1 MARPD
6 NPALTAF
13 LAELTVPVKF
23 AQVLITPRGTTFDL
37 RQVIDAEV
45 TDSVLELLSSE
56 SLRELAGHTHD
67 GAFRPLKSAPNLRSG
82 WRTMVS
88 SPQELET
95 ALDQLYPGGL
105 ADWYAA
111 RQTPLPVTHYREYVN
126 RQTGMYRITQMLDDA
141 QVRDVAL
148 AGCHKDFCLKQ
159 RLWGGVEL
167 PPDAAGE
174 KSIIPCLE
182 PCPIVQE
189 FTRKSMRMEQSEKAV
204 VNISEGDLETLMA
217 AVDLALLNPSAGSR
231 EADFGAAENP
241 RRLRRLKL
249 QVERWLAEVPKKDDK
264 G

>member
-13 LAELTVPVKF
+13 LAEQAPPVLF
-23 AQVLITPRGTTFDL
+23 AQVLITRRGTAFDL
-37 RQVIDAEV
+37 RHVVDKET
-45 TDSVLELLSSE
+45 TDSVLELLPVE
-56 SLRELAGHTHD
+56 SLRDLASHTQD

-82 WRTMVS
+82 WRALPAS
-88 SPQELET
+88 SDEVLL

-111 RQTPLPVTHYREYVN
+111 RQVPPPVTHYRDYVN
-126 RQTGMYRITQMLDDA
+126 RQTGMYRITQMLTDV
-141 QVRDVAL
+141 QVRDAVL

-159 RLWGGVEL
+159 RLWGGAEL
-167 PPDAAGE
+167 LPDTVSE
-174 KSIIPCLE
+174 KSLIPCLE
-182 PCPIVQE
+182 PCPILLE
-189 FTRKSMRMEQSEKAV
+189 FARKSMRLEQEEKATAS
-204 VNISEGDLETLMA
+204 ISQGDLETLLS
-217 AVDLALLNPSAGSR
+217 AVDLALSQTPSGGR

-249 QVERWLAEVPKKDDK
+249 LVDRWLAEVPEKDDK